1 MCLEDKLRLLL
12 LLFLGRLG
20 SYRHL
25 ILLLFR
31 FFEVLAHSA
40 RVCRTILA
48 REEVLTA

>member
-20 SYRHL
+20 GYRHL
-25 ILLLFR
+25 ILLLLR

-40 RVCRTILA
+40 RVRGTILA
-48 REEVLTA
+48 REEILTA